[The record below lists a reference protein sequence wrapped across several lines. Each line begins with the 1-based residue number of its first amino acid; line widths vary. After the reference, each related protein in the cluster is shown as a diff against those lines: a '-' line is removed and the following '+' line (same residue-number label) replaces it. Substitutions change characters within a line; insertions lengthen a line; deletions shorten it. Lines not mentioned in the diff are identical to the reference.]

1 LTNSIPG
8 AASSVEHDMRLSP
21 KHTVVLSLAIGALAL
36 AACGDEEDGGDASA
50 SAGSSA
56 LSVVSVDGT
65 DALADADGRTLYTAD
80 VEAGGEILCTRGC
93 EAIWDPALGSDMD
106 AQAAADDTGAEI
118 GVVER
123 PNGDSPLALDDT
135 PLYAF
140 TEEGPGELTGD
151 GFADEFEGTP
161 FVWSVA
167 TAPGAAAP
175 TSDEGGSGSGY
186 GGY

>member
-1 LTNSIPG
+1 MS
-8 AASSVEHDMRLSP
+8 LSP

-36 AACGDEEDGGDASA
+36 CACGDEEDGGDATA
-50 SAGSSA
+50 SAASS
-56 LSVVSVDGT
+56 LSVASVDGS
-65 DALADADGRTLYTAD
+65 DVLADADGRTLYTAD

-93 EAIWDPALGSDMD
+93 EAIWDPALGSDAD
-106 AQAAADDTGAEI
+106 ARAAADDTGAEI

-123 PNGDSPLALDDT
+123 PNGDSQLALDGA

-140 TEEGPGELTGD
+140 TEESAGELTGD
-151 GFADEFEGTP
+151 GFADEFEGTA
-161 FVWSVA
+161 FMWSVA

-175 TSDEGGSGSGY
+175 TSDEGGAGGGY